1 MFIKMT
7 MLIQMMEAII
17 QYRVFLVT
25 SKSVIAFYLKYFFLK
40 RLNELKR

>member
-25 SKSVIAFYLKYFFLK
+25 SKSVITFYLKYFF
-40 RLNELKR
+40 